1 MQGVGAWD
9 QAQEGLMQAH
19 LASIDVHQRKALTL
33 SRHQDPETLFSLGGE
48 AQMGQRLALAA
59 TVARLPGRVLWH
71 QRDGFQRGYV
81 HTEAAALRWMKAWR
95 ATARSTVGP
104 SGPGSGRPDLCAG

>member
-1 MQGVGAWD
+1 
-9 QAQEGLMQAH
+9 MQAH

-48 AQMGQRLALAA
+48 AQTGQRLALTA

-71 QRDGFQRGYV
+71 QRGGFQRGYV
-81 HTEAAALRWMKAWR
+81 HTEAAAQMAGKGLFGNIQ
-95 ATARSTVGP
+95 TAPRIHKK
-104 SGPGSGRPDLCAG
+104 RPAAQ

>member
-1 MQGVGAWD
+1 MGAWD

-81 HTEAAALRWMKAWR
+81 HTEAAAQMAGEGLFGSIQR
-95 ATARSTVGP
+95 APQTQKK
-104 SGPGSGRPDLCAG
+104 RPAAQ

>member
-33 SRHQDPETLFSLGGE
+33 SRHQDPETLFSLGVKRRWDRGWHS
-48 AQMGQRLALAA
+48 
-59 TVARLPGRVLWH
+59 LP
-71 QRDGFQRGYV
+71 Q
-81 HTEAAALRWMKAWR
+81 
-95 ATARSTVGP
+95 
-104 SGPGSGRPDLCAG
+104 